1 MGVRRIYVA
10 GLLIFGA
17 LMLGSFIILRHYTL
31 SELLANLRD
40 FIAAKT
46 YDPLLLLLLPIL
58 LLPPLPLFMLYWYAF
73 AGSRAELTNQPLV
86 LHLSDGKQIQAE
98 NQQKIAHL
106 QSLLKM
112 PDNVKRSP
120 ADSSGELSKQP
131 IKRAYPSLDA
141 EALRLQ

>member
-40 FIAAKT
+40 FIAAKA
-46 YDPLLLLLLPIL
+46 YDPQLLLLLPIL
-58 LLPPLPLFMLYWYAF
+58 LLPPLPLLMLYWYAS
-73 AGSRAELTNQPLV
+73 AGSRPEFTNQSLV
-86 LHLSDGKQIQAE
+86 LHVSDGKQIKAE
-98 NQQKIAHL
+98 NQQMIAHL

-112 PDNVKRSP
+112 PENVKHNP
-120 ADSSGELSKQP
+120 ADFAGELSKQP